1 MKFENRLVSDVLGK
15 PSKLSNHVGIELEI
29 EGEDLPEVTNAYWKS
44 ERDGSLRGESY
55 EYVLRKPIPH
65 KEAQKALQQIAG
77 IWEQNESKIKDSPN
91 AGTHVHVNCSDL
103 TVVQLFNFLSLY
115 LVIEDILIERCGKDR
130 IGNLFCLR
138 SCDAE
143 YLVDVITK
151 AVRDNDLSLFHTD
164 DLRYASVNV
173 KALGDYGSIEFRAW
187 RADGDLAAVNWW
199 VDLLMYLKEQA
210 RQIDNPSLIVAN
222 VSERSPKNFFEDV
235 LGPYA
240 NDIPWERRYE
250 ESIISS
256 VRKVQQYAF
265 LGDW

>member
-1 MKFENRLVSDVLGK
+1 MKYENRLLSDVLNNQSDLK
-15 PSKLSNHVGIELEI
+15 NHVGIELEI
-29 EGEDLPEVTNAYWKS
+29 EGSSLPLVTTKYWKS
-44 ERDGSLRGESY
+44 ERDGSLRGESF

-65 KEAQKALQQIAG
+65 KEAQKALQEISG
-77 IWEQNESKIKDSPN
+77 IWKKNESKIKDSPN
-91 AGTHVHVNCSDL
+91 AGTHVHINCSDL
-103 TVVQLFNFLSLY
+103 TVVQLFNFLTLY
-115 LVIEDILIERCGKDR
+115 LVIEEVLIEICGKDR

-143 YLVDVITK
+143 YLVDCLTK
-151 AVRDNDLSLFHTD
+151 AVRDSDLSILHTD

-173 KALGDYGSIEFRAW
+173 KALGDYGSLEFRAW
-187 RADGDLAAVNWW
+187 RSDGDLEAVNWW
-199 VDLLMYLKEQA
+199 VDLLMYLKQQA
-210 RQIDNPSLIVAN
+210 RLIDNPSLIVAN

-240 NDIPWERRYE
+240 ETIPWKNSYE
-250 ESIISS
+250 ESIINS